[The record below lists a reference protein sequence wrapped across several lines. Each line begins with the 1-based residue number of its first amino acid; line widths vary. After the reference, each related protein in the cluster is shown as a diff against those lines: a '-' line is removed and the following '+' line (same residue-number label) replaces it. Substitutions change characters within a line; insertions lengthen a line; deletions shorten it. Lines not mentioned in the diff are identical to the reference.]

1 MTYSAGTCEA
11 ARILYNVLHPRS
23 MRQVANL
30 LNVSL
35 ASVCRWCNKETE
47 CLRRQVRPRKL
58 TDVYME
64 HIRHCFASNAFM
76 SSKDVMLS
84 LHVKYGLRV
93 SVELIRLM
101 RKKIGLTRKRTK
113 AKISEPSAEIVREFK
128 IRYKS
133 ALAQG
138 LLVSIDECGF
148 DQRPRCVYGY
158 APKGQRLEQKPP
170 LCSNHRRYN
179 VIMGIA
185 TDGTKNGM
193 IFDCTLD
200 SKCFS
205 TFLMEC
211 PYPRNTTILLDNV
224 SFHKTHETLKAAH
237 KKGYE
242 LLFLPPYSPNLN
254 AIELAFAKMKNAFYK
269 FRYDNGFVFSYN
281 TMTRLFNEINVDN
294 VLNFFKHVE
303 KECK

>member
-1 MTYSAGTCEA
+1 MTYTAGKCEA

-23 MRQVANL
+23 MRVVAAM

-35 ASVCRWCNKETE
+35 ASVCRWCHKENA
-47 CLRRQVRPRKL
+47 CSRRHLRPRKM
-58 TDVYME
+58 TDVYIE
-64 HIRHCFASNAFM
+64 HIRQCFASNAFM

-84 LHVKYGLRV
+84 LHEKFGLKV

-128 IRYKS
+128 IRYKA
-133 ALAQG
+133 ALAKG
-138 LLVSIDECGF
+138 LLVSVDECGF

-158 APKGQRLEQKPP
+158 APKGKRLVQKPP
-170 LCSNHRRYN
+170 LCNNHRRYN
-179 VIMGIA
+179 IIMGIA

-211 PYPRNTTILLDNV
+211 PYPRNTTIVLDNV
-224 SFHKTHETLKAAH
+224 SFHWTQDAFKVAQQ
-237 KKGYE
+237 KGYE

-254 AIELAFAKMKNAFYK
+254 SIELAFAKMKNVFYR
-269 FRYDNGFVFSYN
+269 FRYDNGFAFSHD
-281 TMTRLFNEINVDN
+281 TLIHLFNEIDANN
-294 VLNFFKHVE
+294 VLNFFLHVE